1 MALCDECGAEENMPY
16 QCRHCGG
23 TFCAT
28 HRLPEAHDCPGLE
41 DWDDPGGVF
50 DSGFDDSVQDAGD
63 RSILDRMGLS
73 TGPGGPLAYFRGNM
87 TYVVLAL
94 MWLTLLAEWVAHMTV
109 APIGSPT
116 WGALFTLSEAH
127 PLYLWTY
134 VTSIF
139 AHSPYGLGHILGN
152 SIVIFFF
159 GRLVE
164 KYVGSRDFT
173 ILFLG
178 SGILAGLGQLLIF
191 ALQGG
196 QPGAALGAS
205 GAALAIMGVLTILN
219 PSLRV
224 YLYFIVPIPLW
235 IITVFYAVI
244 SVSGVLGAMGGGIAN
259 GAHLV
264 GLVIG
269 LIYGLYVRDRVSL
282 PGQLQLG
289 GGRRGGPGRRGGG
302 F

>member
-23 TFCAT
+23 TFCAS

-41 DWDDPGGVF
+41 DWGDPGGVF
-50 DSGFDDSVQDAGD
+50 DSGFDDSVTETDQ
-63 RSILDRMGLS
+63 SLLDRIGLS
-73 TGPGGPLAYFRGNM
+73 AGPGGPLAYFRGNM
-87 TYVVLAL
+87 TYVFLAL
-94 MWLTLLAEWVAHMTV
+94 MWITFVLEFLVPFPM
-109 APIGSPT
+109 GGPT
-116 WGALFTLSEAH
+116 WGAIFTISEAH
-127 PLYLWTY
+127 PLYVWTW

-139 AHSPYGLGHILGN
+139 AHGGFNHILGN

-159 GRLVE
+159 GRITE
-164 KYVGSRDFT
+164 RYIGSRDFT
-173 ILFLG
+173 LLFLG
-178 SGILAGLGQLLIF
+178 SGILAGLGQMAIF
-191 ALQGG
+191 FVQPGD
-196 QPGAALGAS
+196 PGAALGAS

-235 IITVFYAVI
+235 VITIFYAGI
-244 SVSGVLGAMGGGIAN
+244 SVTGVLSGMGNGVAD

-269 LIYGLYVRDRVSL
+269 LLYGLYVRDRVSL
-282 PGQLQLG
+282 PGELQLG
-289 GGRRGGPGRRGGG
+289 GGGGPGRRRGGG